1 MVINRAL
8 RATSIVVLAV
18 LTTFFG
24 IGLRHDAPHQV
35 QAQDTTWAVSATDVD
50 GEAGKS
56 QPSDTTWAVPDS
68 DDSGVTQLQRAD
80 TTW

>member
-8 RATSIVVLAV
+8 RATSVVVLAV

-24 IGLRHDAPHQV
+24 IGLRHDAPHRI
-35 QAQDTTWAVSATDVD
+35 QAQDTTWAAPATDAD
-50 GEAGKS
+50 GDAGKS
-56 QPSDTTWAVPDS
+56 QPSDTTWAIPESGDS
-68 DDSGVTQLQRAD
+68 DVAQLQRAD